1 MPSIIFCR
9 NLVTIHLI
17 NGSSLQFLGKSIA
30 DKFKLKGNSLKKGK
44 IPTIISGPLPECL
57 VRPTRNSFFLF
68 TSDYTQPH
76 GKLKIYDY
84 KICPPVTTCPQE
96 QFISPNTNFGAAM
109 HCQIDIKKIF
119 DPKIKL

>member
-57 VRPTRNSFFLF
+57 VRPTRNFFFFLF
-68 TSDYTQPH
+68 TSDYSATR
-76 GKLKIYDY
+76 KANIYDY
-84 KICPPVTTCPQE
+84 KTCAPVTTWPQE
-96 QFISPNTNFGAAM
+96 QFISPNANFGAAM
-109 HCQIDIKKIF
+109 HCQIDITKIF
-119 DPKIKL
+119 DPKKK